1 MLALVAPGQGSQS
14 VGMLAPWVVDSKTKD
29 LVQSWSKLVSVD
41 LLKLGQFGTADEI
54 KSTDIAQL
62 LIFVTSIL
70 SSLDLDLRN
79 EKDSSIVYAGHSV
92 GEFAAYS
99 LAGAFEVDHAL
110 RLVAKR
116 GQAMLA
122 ATKVFSKT
130 GMSAVLGG
138 DKAEVIKH
146 IEQLDL
152 VPANVNSNGQIVASG
167 LLSNLEKLSENP
179 PASTKVRK
187 LEVAGA
193 FHSQFMK
200 SAESEL
206 EKEFAQVE
214 VANSSSSFISNKDGQ
229 IIKDSSELKN
239 RLITQITSPV
249 RWDLC
254 QAKMIE
260 LGVTGMLELA
270 PAGVLSGIAKREMP
284 GVELFAIKS
293 PEDIPG
299 AQAFIDKHAKITR

>member
-1 MLALVAPGQGSQS
+1 MY
-14 VGMLAPWVVDSKTKD
+14 
-29 LVQSWSKLVSVD
+29 
-41 LLKLGQFGTADEI
+41 
-54 KSTDIAQL
+54 STWITDAANKE
-62 LIFVTSIL
+62 LIEQYSELI
-70 SSLDLDLRN
+70 DLDLFQYGTSASQVEITATN
-79 EKDSSIVYAGHSV
+79 IAQPLLTALAFMSFGKLKVNSNTNIVYSGHSV
-92 GEFAAYS
+92 GEFSAAS
-99 LAGAFEVDHAL
+99 LAGFYSDETAMK
-110 RLVAKR
+110 LVNVR
-116 GQAMLA
+116 GKAMADA
-122 ATKVFSKT
+122 AASNSAT

-146 IEQLDL
+146 IEQFDL
-152 VPANVNSNGQIVASG
+152 VPANVNSNGQVVASG
-167 LLSNLEKLSENP
+167 LLTNLEKLSENP

-206 EKEFAQVE
+206 EKEFAQIE
-214 VANSSSSFISNKDGQ
+214 VTNSNSSFISNKDGQ
-229 IIKDSSELKN
+229 IVKDSSELKN
-239 RLITQITSPV
+239 RLISQITSPV

-270 PAGVLSGIAKREMP
+270 PAGVLTGIAKREMP

>member
-1 MLALVAPGQGSQS
+1 MTPGQGSQTS
-14 VGMLAPWVVDSKTKD
+14 GMYSNW
-29 LVQSWSKLVSVD
+29 
-41 LLKLGQFGTADEI
+41 I
-54 KSTDIAQL
+54 TDAANKELIAKYSE
-62 LIFVTSIL
+62 LI
-70 SSLDLDLRN
+70 DLDLLHYGTSASQIEITATN
-79 EKDSSIVYAGHSV
+79 IAQPLLTALAFMSFGKLEVNSNTNIIYSGHSV
-92 GEFAAYS
+92 GEFSAAS
-99 LAGAFEVDHAL
+99 LAGFYSDKTAMK
-110 RLVAKR
+110 LVNVR
-116 GQAMLA
+116 GKAMA
-122 ATKVFSKT
+122 AAAASNSAT

-138 DKAEVIKH
+138 DKVEVIKH
-146 IEQLDL
+146 IEQFDL

-167 LLSNLEKLSENP
+167 LLTNLEKLSENP

-214 VANSSSSFISNKDGQ
+214 VANSNSSFISNKDGQ
-229 IIKDSSELKN
+229 IVKDSSELKN

-270 PAGVLSGIAKREMP
+270 PAGVLTGIAKREMP

>member
-1 MLALVAPGQGSQS
+1 MTPGQGSQTS
-14 VGMLAPWVVDSKTKD
+14 GMYS
-29 LVQSWSKLVSVD
+29 SW
-41 LLKLGQFGTADEI
+41 I
-54 KSTDIAQL
+54 TDAANIELIAKYSE
-62 LIFVTSIL
+62 LI
-70 SSLDLDLRN
+70 DLDLLHYGTSASQLEITATN
-79 EKDSSIVYAGHSV
+79 IAQPLLTALAFMSFGKLKVNSNTNIVYSGHSV
-92 GEFAAYS
+92 GEFSAAS
-99 LAGAFEVDHAL
+99 LAGFYSDKTAMK
-110 RLVAKR
+110 LVNVR
-116 GQAMLA
+116 GKAMAEA
-122 ATKVFSKT
+122 ASSNNAT

-138 DKAEVIKH
+138 DKAEVIRH
-146 IEQLDL
+146 IEQFDL

-214 VANSSSSFISNKDGQ
+214 VTDSKSSFISNKDGQ

-270 PAGVLSGIAKREMP
+270 PAGVLTGIAKREMP

-293 PEDIPG
+293 PEDIDT
-299 AQAFIDKHAKITR
+299 AQAFIDKHAKINK

>member
-1 MLALVAPGQGSQS
+1 MTPGQGSQTS
-14 VGMLAPWVVDSKTKD
+14 GMYSNWITDTANKELIAKYSNLID
-29 LVQSWSKLVSVD
+29 VD
-41 LLKLGQFGTADEI
+41 LFHYGTSASQTEITATNVAQPLLTALAFMSFGKLE
-54 KSTDIAQL
+54 
-62 LIFVTSIL
+62 V
-70 SSLDLDLRN
+70 SSN
-79 EKDSSIVYAGHSV
+79 TNIIYSGHSV
-92 GEFAAYS
+92 GEFSAAS
-99 LAGAFEVDHAL
+99 LAGFYSDKTAMK
-110 RLVAKR
+110 LVNVR
-116 GQAMLA
+116 GKAMAEA
-122 ATKVFSKT
+122 AASNNAT

-138 DKAEVIKH
+138 DKAEVIRH
-146 IEQLDL
+146 IEQFDL

-206 EKEFAQVE
+206 EKEFAQLE
-214 VANSSSSFISNKDGQ
+214 VNNSSSIFISNKDGQ
-229 IIKDSSELKN
+229 IVKDSSELKN

-270 PAGVLSGIAKREMP
+270 PAGVLTGIAKREMP

>member
-1 MLALVAPGQGSQS
+1 MYSTWITDQANKEIITQYSDLINLDLIHYGTSASQ
-14 VGMLAPWVVDSKTKD
+14 AEI
-29 LVQSWSKLVSVD
+29 
-41 LLKLGQFGTADEI
+41 TA
-54 KSTDIAQL
+54 TNIAQPL
-62 LIFVTSIL
+62 LTALAFISFNKLEVNSNTNIIYS
-70 SSLDLDLRN
+70 
-79 EKDSSIVYAGHSV
+79 GHSV
-92 GEFAAYS
+92 GEFSAAC
-99 LAGAFEVDHAL
+99 LAGFYSDETAMN
-110 RLVAKR
+110 LVNIR
-116 GQAMLA
+116 GKAMAEA
-122 ATKVFSKT
+122 AVSNSAT

-146 IEQLDL
+146 IEQFDL

-167 LLSNLEKLSENP
+167 LLSNLEKLSANP

-206 EKEFAQVE
+206 EKEFNQVE
-214 VANSSSSFISNKDGQ
+214 LNEPTCSFISNKDGQ
-229 IIKDSSELKN
+229 TITDSTELKN
-239 RLITQITSPV
+239 RLISQITSPV

-260 LGVTGMLELA
+260 LSVTGMLELA
-270 PAGVLSGIAKREMP
+270 PGGVLTGIAKREMP

-293 PEDIPG
+293 PEDIDT
-299 AQAFIDKHAKITR
+299 AQAFIDKHAKINK

>member
-1 MLALVAPGQGSQS
+1 M
-14 VGMLAPWVVDSKTKD
+14 
-29 LVQSWSKLVSVD
+29 KLVSV
-41 LLKLGQFGTADEI
+41 
-54 KSTDIAQL
+54 
-62 LIFVTSIL
+62 
-70 SSLDLDLRN
+70 
-79 EKDSSIVYAGHSV
+79 
-92 GEFAAYS
+92 
-99 LAGAFEVDHAL
+99 
-110 RLVAKR
+110 R
-116 GQAMLA
+116 GKAMA
-122 ATKVFSKT
+122 EASASNSAT

-138 DKAEVIKH
+138 DKSEVIKH
-146 IEQLDL
+146 IEQFDL

-167 LLSNLEKLSENP
+167 LLTNLEKLSLNP

-214 VANSSSSFISNKDGQ
+214 LTKPTCSFISNKDGQ
-229 IIKDSSELKN
+229 IITESTELKN
-239 RLITQITSPV
+239 RLISQITSPV

-270 PAGVLSGIAKREMP
+270 PGGVLTGIEKREMP

-293 PEDIPG
+293 PEDIDT
-299 AQAFIDKHAKITR
+299 AQAFIDKHAKINR

>member
-1 MLALVAPGQGSQS
+1 MTPGQGSQTS
-14 VGMLAPWVVDSKTKD
+14 GMYSSWITDSANKE
-29 LVQSWSKLVSVD
+29 L
-41 LLKLGQFGTADEI
+41 
-54 KSTDIAQL
+54 IAKYSE
-62 LIFVTSIL
+62 LI
-70 SSLDLDLRN
+70 DLDLLHYGTSASQIEITATN
-79 EKDSSIVYAGHSV
+79 IAQPLLTALAFMSFGKLEVNSNTNIIYSGHSV
-92 GEFAAYS
+92 GEFSAAS
-99 LAGAFEVDHAL
+99 LAGFYSDETAIK
-110 RLVAKR
+110 LVNVR
-116 GQAMLA
+116 GKAMADA
-122 ATKVFSKT
+122 AASNSAT

-138 DKAEVIKH
+138 DKVEVIKH
-146 IEQLDL
+146 IEQFDL

-167 LLSNLEKLSENP
+167 LLTNLEKLSENP

-206 EKEFAQVE
+206 EKEFAQV
-214 VANSSSSFISNKDGQ
+214 VVTDSISSFISNKDGQ
-229 IIKDSSELKN
+229 IVKDSYELKN

-270 PAGVLSGIAKREMP
+270 PAGVLTGIAKREMP

>member
-1 MLALVAPGQGSQS
+1 MYSTWTTEVANKELIVKYS
-14 VGMLAPWVVDSKTKD
+14 D
-29 LVQSWSKLVSVD
+29 L
-41 LLKLGQFGTADEI
+41 I
-54 KSTDIAQL
+54 N
-62 LIFVTSIL
+62 
-70 SSLDLDLRN
+70 LDLFHYGTSATQAEITATNVAQPLLTAFAFMSFGKLKVN
-79 EKDSSIVYAGHSV
+79 SNTNIVYSGHSV
-92 GEFAAYS
+92 GEFSAAS
-99 LAGAFEVDHAL
+99 LAGFYSDETAMK
-110 RLVAKR
+110 LVKIR
-116 GQAMLA
+116 GKAMAEA
-122 ATKVFSKT
+122 AASNNAT

-146 IEQLDL
+146 IEQFDL

-167 LLSNLEKLSENP
+167 LLTNLDKLSENP

-214 VANSSSSFISNKDGQ
+214 VRDSISIFISNKDGQ
-229 IIKDSSELKN
+229 IVKDSSELKN

-270 PAGVLSGIAKREMP
+270 PAGVLTGIAKREMP

>member
-1 MLALVAPGQGSQS
+1 MYSTWITDSANKELIAKYSELIELDLFHYGTSASQ
-14 VGMLAPWVVDSKTKD
+14 AEI
-29 LVQSWSKLVSVD
+29 
-41 LLKLGQFGTADEI
+41 TA
-54 KSTDIAQL
+54 TNIAQPL
-62 LIFVTSIL
+62 LTALAFMSFGKLEVNSNTNIIYS
-70 SSLDLDLRN
+70 
-79 EKDSSIVYAGHSV
+79 GHSV
-92 GEFAAYS
+92 GEFSAAS
-99 LAGAFEVDHAL
+99 LAGFYSDKSAMK
-110 RLVAKR
+110 LVNVR
-116 GQAMLA
+116 GKAMADA
-122 ATKVFSKT
+122 AASNSAT

-146 IEQLDL
+146 IEQFDL
-152 VPANVNSNGQIVASG
+152 VPANVNSNGQVVASG
-167 LLSNLEKLSENP
+167 LLTNLEKLSENP

-214 VANSSSSFISNKDGQ
+214 LTKPTCRFVSNKDGQ
-229 IIKDSSELKN
+229 IITDSTELKN
-239 RLITQITSPV
+239 RLVSQITSPV

-270 PAGVLSGIAKREMP
+270 PGGVLTGIAKREMP

-293 PEDIPG
+293 PEDIDT
-299 AQAFIDKHAKITR
+299 AQAFIDKHAKINK

>member
-1 MLALVAPGQGSQS
+1 MTPGQGSQTS
-14 VGMLAPWVVDSKTKD
+14 GMYSNWITD
-29 LVQSWSKLVSVD
+29 
-41 LLKLGQFGTADEI
+41 TANKEL
-54 KSTDIAQL
+54 IAKYSN
-62 LIFVTSIL
+62 LI
-70 SSLDLDLRN
+70 DLDLFHFGTSASQAEITATN
-79 EKDSSIVYAGHSV
+79 IAQPLLTALAFMSFSKLEVNSNSNIIYSGHSV
-92 GEFAAYS
+92 GEFSAAS
-99 LAGAFEVDHAL
+99 LAGFYSDKTVMK
-110 RLVAKR
+110 LVNVR
-116 GQAMLA
+116 GKAMA
-122 ATKVFSKT
+122 AAASSNNAT

-146 IEQLDL
+146 IEQFDL

-229 IIKDSSELKN
+229 IVKDSSELKN

-270 PAGVLSGIAKREMP
+270 PAGVLTGIAKREMP

>member
-1 MLALVAPGQGSQS
+1 MYSSWITDQANKEIV
-14 VGMLAPWVVDSKTKD
+14 TKY
-29 LVQSWSKLVSVD
+29 S
-41 LLKLGQFGTADEI
+41 E
-54 KSTDIAQL
+54 
-62 LIFVTSIL
+62 LIG
-70 SSLDLDLRN
+70 LDLIHYGTLASQPEITATN
-79 EKDSSIVYAGHSV
+79 VAQPLLTALAFMSFNKLKVNSTENVIYSGHSV
-92 GEFAAYS
+92 GEFSAS
-99 LAGAFEVDHAL
+99 CLAGFYSNETAMK
-110 RLVAKR
+110 LVNIRGKAMAK
-116 GQAMLA
+116 A
-122 ATKVFSKT
+122 ATSNSAT

-138 DKAEVIKH
+138 EKGEVIKH
-146 IEQLDL
+146 IEQFDL

-167 LLSNLEKLSENP
+167 LLTNLEKLSENP
-179 PASTKVRK
+179 PVSTKVRK

-206 EKEFAQVE
+206 EEEFAQVE
-214 VANSSSSFISNKDGQ
+214 VTDSSSSFISNKDGQ
-229 IIKDSSELKN
+229 IVKDSSELKN

-270 PAGVLSGIAKREMP
+270 PGGVLTGIAKREMP

-293 PEDIPG
+293 PEDIDT
-299 AQAFIDKHAKITR
+299 AQAFIDKHAKINR

>member
-1 MLALVAPGQGSQS
+1 MTPGQGSQTS
-14 VGMLAPWVVDSKTKD
+14 GMYSNWITD
-29 LVQSWSKLVSVD
+29 
-41 LLKLGQFGTADEI
+41 TANKEL
-54 KSTDIAQL
+54 IAKYSN
-62 LIFVTSIL
+62 LI
-70 SSLDLDLRN
+70 DLDLFHYGTSASQAEITATN
-79 EKDSSIVYAGHSV
+79 IAQPLLTALAFMSFGKLEVSSNTNIIYSGHSV
-92 GEFAAYS
+92 GEFSAAR
-99 LAGAFEVDHAL
+99 LAGFYSDETAMK
-110 RLVAKR
+110 LVNIR
-116 GQAMLA
+116 GKAMAEA
-122 ATKVFSKT
+122 AASNSAT

-138 DKAEVIKH
+138 EKNEVIKH
-146 IEQLDL
+146 IEQFDL

-167 LLSNLEKLSENP
+167 LLTNLEKLSENP
-179 PASTKVRK
+179 PDSTKVRK

-214 VANSSSSFISNKDGQ
+214 VTDSSSSFISNKDGQ
-229 IIKDSSELKN
+229 IVKDFSELKN

-249 RWDLC
+249 RWDLS

-270 PAGVLSGIAKREMP
+270 PAGVLTGIAKREMP

-293 PEDIPG
+293 PKDIPG
-299 AQAFIDKHAKITR
+299 AQAFINKHAKITR

>member
-1 MLALVAPGQGSQS
+1 MTPGQGSQTS
-14 VGMLAPWVVDSKTKD
+14 GMYSTWITDQTNKEIVTKYSNLINLDLIHFGTFASQSEITATNIAQPLLTALAFMSF
-29 LVQSWSKLVSVD
+29 SKLEVNSN
-41 LLKLGQFGTADEI
+41 TNI
-54 KSTDIAQL
+54 IYS
-62 LIFVTSIL
+62 
-70 SSLDLDLRN
+70 
-79 EKDSSIVYAGHSV
+79 GHSV
-92 GEFAAYS
+92 GEFSAAC
-99 LAGAFEVDHAL
+99 LAGFYTDETAMK
-110 RLVAKR
+110 LVNVR
-116 GQAMLA
+116 GKAMAEA
-122 ATKVFSKT
+122 AASNSAT

-138 DKAEVIKH
+138 EKNEVIKH
-146 IEQLDL
+146 MEQFDL

-167 LLSNLEKLSENP
+167 LLTNLEKLSENP

-229 IIKDSSELKN
+229 IVKDSSELKN

-270 PAGVLSGIAKREMP
+270 PAGVLTGIAKREMP

>member
-1 MLALVAPGQGSQS
+1 MTPGQGSQTS
-14 VGMLAPWVVDSKTKD
+14 GMYSTWIADTANKD
-29 LVQSWSKLVSVD
+29 L
-41 LLKLGQFGTADEI
+41 
-54 KSTDIAQL
+54 IAKYSE
-62 LIFVTSIL
+62 LI
-70 SSLDLDLRN
+70 DLDLFHYGTSATQAEITATN
-79 EKDSSIVYAGHSV
+79 IAQPLLTALAFMSFSKLEVNSNSNIIYSGHSV
-92 GEFAAYS
+92 GEFSAAS
-99 LAGAFEVDHAL
+99 LAGFYSDKTAMK
-110 RLVAKR
+110 LVNVR
-116 GQAMLA
+116 GKAMAEA
-122 ATKVFSKT
+122 AASNSAT

-146 IEQLDL
+146 IEQFDL

-206 EKEFAQVE
+206 EKEFAQLE
-214 VANSSSSFISNKDGQ
+214 VNNSSSIFISNKDGQ
-229 IIKDSSELKN
+229 IVKDSSELKN

-270 PAGVLSGIAKREMP
+270 PAGVLTGIAKREMP